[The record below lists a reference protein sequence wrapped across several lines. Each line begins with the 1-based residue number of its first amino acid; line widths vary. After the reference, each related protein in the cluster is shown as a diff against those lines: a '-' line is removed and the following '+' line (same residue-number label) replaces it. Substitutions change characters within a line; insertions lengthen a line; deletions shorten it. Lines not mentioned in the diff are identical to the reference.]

1 MATETLMPL
10 MGSAFEPG
18 SGAKTVEEFPTEEQR
33 AIARAELAYFQGR
46 AEDAI
51 EFAKPYLDAADDGMR
66 CSAYLLS
73 VYSNLSLGK
82 IAEAKFCLNR
92 LEEPAKSA
100 SNPASYACACF
111 TRDAALSLLHL
122 NDKPVEIPTQV
133 ASELSIGVRMFYA
146 YVKAHQAYL
155 DGKYGYSLGL
165 AESALSL
172 APGTYPIPTIY
183 LHLVSCMD
191 CMSLRDIE
199 HAKRHFM
206 DVWELSAPDHFV
218 EGVAEHH
225 GLLGGLIETC
235 VKPVDP
241 ETYNRIIEITYRFSA
256 GWRRIHNPRRSE
268 EVADNLTTIEFTVA
282 MLTNRGWWAREVASF
297 LEISE
302 NTVKTHLKNVYK
314 KLGISKKSEL
324 DQFMLR

>member
-1 MATETLMPL
+1 MGTETLMPL
-10 MGSAFEPG
+10 MGSSFELG
-18 SGAKTVEEFPTEEQR
+18 SAADAVESFPTENQR

-51 EFAKPYLDAADDGMR
+51 EFAKPYLDASDDGMR
-66 CSAYLLS
+66 CSACLLS

-82 IAEAKFCLNR
+82 IAEAKFSLGR

-100 SNPASYACACF
+100 SIPASYACACF

-122 NDKPVEIPTQV
+122 NDKPVEIPAQV
-133 ASELSIGVRMFYA
+133 ASELSVGVRMFYA

-172 APGTYPIPTIY
+172 APRTYPIPAIY

-268 EVADNLTTIEFTVA
+268 EVADNLTTTEFSIA
-282 MLTNRGWWAREVASF
+282 MLVNRGWTMRQVASF

-302 NTVKTHLKNVYK
+302 NTVKTHMKSVYK

-324 DQFMLR
+324 SRFMLR